1 MGEYED
7 QLQPQ
12 DSLEDRGL
20 DDVLDEGISPPEQP
34 RGVTAKGITAEEQ
47 REGETFAERDRQH
60 EPDVFD
66 ELEAEAETDT
76 PDDPASSEVGT
87 KRAGRLLAPDEGA
100 HEDTDAELV
109 ASDEGISGAGA
120 SAEEAAVH
128 VIEPQDSL
136 DLDAD
141 ELEQRD
147 Q

>member
-12 DSLEDRGL
+12 DSLDDRGVE
-20 DDVLDEGISPPEQP
+20 DVLDEGFSPPEQP

-66 ELEAEAETDT
+66 GLDSETENDT

-87 KRAGRLLAPDEGA
+87 KRAGRLLAPDEGT

-109 ASDEGISGAGA
+109 AFDEGISGAGA

-136 DLDAD
+136 SFEED
-141 ELEQRD
+141 ELEQRE